1 MAKFDIDLVR
11 SFTLFPR
18 KKSEIFLR
26 RLVREDVGLKNL
38 NFKPLPKAEMFLP
51 FSYNDVE
58 RL

>member
-1 MAKFDIDLVR
+1 MTKFDIDLVR

-18 KKSEIFLR
+18 KTSEIFLR

-38 NFKPLPKAEMFLP
+38 SLKPLPKNVPAILF
-51 FSYNDVE
+51 NDLE